1 MTSCRRGGGGVPFSM
16 TRHDMGGRG
25 GHEVH
30 DIMLGEK
37 LSKTNG
43 KGTFVYIYNNP
54 GILVKG
60 LGSPP
65 IKIFEKVASQSG
77 NLILLFHM
85 NKKLKNY

>member
-16 TRHDMGGRG
+16 TRHDRGGRG

-37 LSKTNG
+37 LSKRKGNGNKTNG

-54 GILVKG
+54 GILVKPELSRPLDG
-60 LGSPP
+60 FSLSVRKSDT
-65 IKIFEKVASQSG
+65 IISHE
-77 NLILLFHM
+77 
-85 NKKLKNY
+85 